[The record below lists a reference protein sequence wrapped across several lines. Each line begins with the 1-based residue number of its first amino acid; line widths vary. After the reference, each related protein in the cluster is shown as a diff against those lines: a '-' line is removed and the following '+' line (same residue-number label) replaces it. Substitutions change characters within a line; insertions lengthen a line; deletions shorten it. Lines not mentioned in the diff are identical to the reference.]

1 MTARKRNRT
10 PFLMAK
16 RTDKRKLR
24 GQARRAAWVFALCAL
39 DDTMDEVFMAG
50 HGLRPATSYGCPDD
64 DTMREVFADTLEAVR
79 KYVAAR
85 SKGHY
90 APPPGGVGVGVRRG

>member
-1 MTARKRNRT
+1 
-10 PFLMAK
+10 MAK

-24 GQARRAAWVFALCAL
+24 GQARRAAWAFAERAL
-39 DDTMDEVFMAG
+39 DSLMDDVLMAG
-50 HGLRPATSYGCPDD
+50 DGLRPATSYGCSDD
-64 DTMREVFADTLEAVR
+64 DTMREVFADTLHAVR

-85 SKGHY
+85 SNGHY

>member
-1 MTARKRNRT
+1 
-10 PFLMAK
+10 MAK

-39 DDTMDEVFMAG
+39 DSLMDDVLMAG
-50 HGLRPATSYGCPDD
+50 DGLRPATNYGCPDD
-64 DTMREVFADTLEAVR
+64 DSMREVFADTLEALHR
-79 KYVAAR
+79 YMKARAAGR
-85 SKGHY
+85 Y